1 MRRWQV
7 LLGVVFFSLAV
18 LAGCAGGKEQT
29 PAKAEPVNLVVS
41 AAASLKDAMEE
52 LKNVYATR
60 HPNVNISYNF
70 AASGTLQKQIEEGAP
85 VDIFIS
91 AGESQM
97 SNLDQKGLIIHNSI
111 KDLLGNELV
120 LITPKDSSLSS
131 IEGLAGGSVARISIG
146 IPETVPAGE
155 YARETLTNFNLWD
168 KLQAKIVLAK
178 DVRQV
183 LTYVETSNVD
193 AGFVYRSDA
202 IAGKDIKIVAA
213 VPSGFHTPIVY
224 PVAILNSSKHQK
236 EAEEFVNF
244 LQSEEAFPVFE
255 KYCLKPLRDD
265 PRYDVYPTG

>member
-7 LLGVVFFSLAV
+7 FLGVVFFSLAV
-18 LAGCAGGKEQT
+18 LTGCTGGKEQT

-52 LKNVYATR
+52 LKNVYAAQR
-60 HPNVNISYNF
+60 PNVNISYNF

-91 AGESQM
+91 AGKPQM
-97 SNLDQKGLIIHNSI
+97 SNLDQRGLIVHNSV

-120 LITPKDSSLSS
+120 LIAPKDSSLSS
-131 IEGLAGGSVARISIG
+131 IEGLTGGSVARISIG

-155 YARETLTNFNLWD
+155 YAREALTTLNLWD
-168 KLQAKIVLAK
+168 KLQAKILLAK

-183 LTYVETSNVD
+183 ITYVETDNVD

-202 IAGKDIKIVAA
+202 VAGKNIKIIAA
-213 VPSGFHTPIVY
+213 VPSGLHKNIVY

-236 EAEEFVNF
+236 EAEEFVNY
-244 LQSEEAFPVFE
+244 LQSEEASQVFE
-255 KYCLKPLRDD
+255 KYCFKKLRNDS
-265 PRYDVYPTG
+265 RV